1 MKYEFHPEAL
11 SEFQAAAIYYETQ
24 QTGLGARFIAA
35 VQVAIDHIVVS
46 PQSWR
51 MLEADVHRYLTRV
64 FPYAVLYTVENDFV
78 LIVAVMH
85 CHREPGY
92 WQHRVVAT

>member
-1 MKYEFHPEAL
+1 MKYRFHPEAL
-11 SEFQAAAIYYETQ
+11 REFQAAAVHYERQ
-24 QTGLGARFIAA
+24 QRGLGVRFTNA
-35 VQVAIDHIVVS
+35 VQVAVDHIVES

-51 MLEADVHRYLTRV
+51 ILEDEVRRYLTKV
-64 FPYAVLYTVENDFV
+64 FPYAVLYSVESDYV

-92 WQHRVVAT
+92 WLQRV